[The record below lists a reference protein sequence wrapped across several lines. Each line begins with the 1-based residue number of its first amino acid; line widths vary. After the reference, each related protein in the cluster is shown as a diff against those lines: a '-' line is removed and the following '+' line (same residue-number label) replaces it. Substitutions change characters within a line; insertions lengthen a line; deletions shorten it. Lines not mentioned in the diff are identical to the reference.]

1 MDAVVTGEAT
11 WLKGVVG
18 SEESSA
24 PLRGATVAEVL
35 GSDETAVAIKRVAPH
50 VGQTIEVEAG
60 GAPVIL

>member
-1 MDAVVTGEAT
+1 M
-11 WLKGVVG
+11 KGVVG

-35 GSDETAVAIKRVAPH
+35 GFDETAVAIKRVAPH